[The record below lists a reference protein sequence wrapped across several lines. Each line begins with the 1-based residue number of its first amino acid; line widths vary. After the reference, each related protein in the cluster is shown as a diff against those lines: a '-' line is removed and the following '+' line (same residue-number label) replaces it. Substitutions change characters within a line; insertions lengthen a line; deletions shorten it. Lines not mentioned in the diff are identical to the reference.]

1 MSDLKSIWADYKTR
15 EKSEPRSKL
24 MELETKIHELEDKQ
38 GYDHYNFDKRREK
51 REKDEGLAEFTE
63 AKAETLLSDTYIK
76 IVEEETMKTI
86 ATRKIIA
93 EIAVKEDP
101 TVFERNPAGVGQLV
115 NLTMENIKRRLEDGD
130 KKD

>member
-1 MSDLKSIWADYKTR
+1 MAIPKEEQQLNPNRIKRLHGIYNTLKSKGD
-15 EKSEPRSKL
+15 
-24 MELETKIHELEDKQ
+24 
-38 GYDHYNFDKRREK
+38 
-51 REKDEGLAEFTE
+51 DEGLAEFTA
-63 AKAETLLSDTYIK
+63 AKAEKLLSDTYIK